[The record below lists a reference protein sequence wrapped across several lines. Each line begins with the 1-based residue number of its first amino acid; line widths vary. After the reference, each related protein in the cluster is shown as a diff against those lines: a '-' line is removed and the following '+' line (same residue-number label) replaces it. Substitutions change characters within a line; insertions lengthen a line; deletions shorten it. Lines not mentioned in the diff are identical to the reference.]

1 MSIENDNTPTTINA
15 QLYFAVLPEWV
26 LYLPISA
33 VAVRV
38 YCVLRRHADNT
49 TGECFPSRR
58 RLAMKA
64 RCSVATLDR
73 AIKELVE
80 HSAVSVIKRKND
92 AGDWSSNLYTV
103 YSTPDGYTQVAS
115 KTTLPTLKDR
125 ARGSLKT
132 DTLTK
137 AIKHNK
143 QEQRVYTLEQQQ
155 AMSLGAALYHT
166 GKTLEEVH
174 EAATTAHGINQLV
187 IDTYL
192 KYCQDAKGLR
202 P

>member
-1 MSIENDNTPTTINA
+1 MSMENDSTPNAVNA

-58 RLAMKA
+58 RLAMKS

-73 AIKELVE
+73 SIKELVE
-80 HSAVSVIKRKND
+80 HKAISVAKRKND

-103 YSTPDGYTQVAS
+103 YSTPDGGTWVAS
-115 KTTLPTLKDR
+115 KTAPPI
-125 ARGSLKT
+125 LKT
-132 DTLTK
+132 GAEGGAKSNALTRAK
-137 AIKHNK
+137 RTQK
-143 QEQRVYTLEQQQ
+143 QELPNYTHEERQ

-166 GKTLEEVH
+166 GRTLEEVH
-174 EAATTAHGINQLV
+174 EAASTAHGNNQLV

-192 KYCQDAKGLR
+192 TYCQDAKGLK